1 MIAGDTRLTD
11 GQYGI
16 NTRYAPKV
24 WDVGDNIVITAN
36 GYSADGDTLVK
47 RISQKIEVL
56 LIPATRFSSKT
67 VVVVSFTLEP
77 LLCFSWFWTPADY
90 FSGTIMRIIVLLQFL
105 PSHDSHRHC
114 YTGNGSFRIMC
125 ILSSED

>member
-56 LIPATRFSSKT
+56 LIPATRFPSKADSSILYLGAA
-67 VVVVSFTLEP
+67 VMLFLVSD
-77 LLCFSWFWTPADY
+77 C
-90 FSGTIMRIIVLLQFL
+90 
-105 PSHDSHRHC
+105 
-114 YTGNGSFRIMC
+114 
-125 ILSSED
+125 SSLF

>member
-1 MIAGDTRLTD
+1 VIAGDTRLTD

-47 RISQKIEVL
+47 RIAQKIEVHTSPPKRGGGADML
-56 LIPATRFSSKT
+56 
-67 VVVVSFTLEP
+67 VVPQRT
-77 LLCFSWFWTPADY
+77 
-90 FSGTIMRIIVLLQFL
+90 
-105 PSHDSHRHC
+105 
-114 YTGNGSFRIMC
+114 
-125 ILSSED
+125 

>member
-47 RISQKIEVL
+47 RISQKIEVQSSTPVSSTQRYL
-56 LIPATRFSSKT
+56 SLSDNLIWC
-67 VVVVSFTLEP
+67 L
-77 LLCFSWFWTPADY
+77 
-90 FSGTIMRIIVLLQFL
+90 
-105 PSHDSHRHC
+105 
-114 YTGNGSFRIMC
+114 
-125 ILSSED
+125 